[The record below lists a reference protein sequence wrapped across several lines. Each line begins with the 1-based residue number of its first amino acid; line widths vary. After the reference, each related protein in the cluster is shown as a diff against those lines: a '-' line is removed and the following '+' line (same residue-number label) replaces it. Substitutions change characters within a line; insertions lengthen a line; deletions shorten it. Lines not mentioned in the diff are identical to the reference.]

1 MFTTETRWVSWQR
14 GGTMPAGLIERMYAF
29 QVYPREVEEIKG
41 GQVTDVAGIQGTLD
55 TAFDQSK
62 LDQGPGIGFNF
73 SSVSRNHDV
82 RDFLLSIAFGQSDEA
97 LKAAED
103 LSLRL
108 ASAMDNRSNPS
119 LFAVSAHQV
128 EGKPASRSVVLW
140 TFPQQAVFRFSAGSD
155 SAVIDLMDAFNRE
168 SNLRKAA
175 LFTGENG
182 KVDFLGGKVLDLQ
195 GTTSSKPA
203 ADFWVGKFLDAQLQL
218 GAREGSRLL
227 AKTLRDTHDK
237 CKGNLGAQAQVHAAI
252 LGINSSDQSLFSLQ
266 DIEDRYLSGR
276 AADVFHNQVRSEP
289 LRTSQFQ
296 LDESAFES
304 QIHYRIYTLQTG
316 VIVSVPFEAADTVE
330 VVEGEEQRVL
340 KLSGAISEEKLRS
353 RRG

>member
-1 MFTTETRWVSWQR
+1 
-14 GGTMPAGLIERMYAF
+14 MPAGLIERMYAF
-29 QVYPREVEEIKG
+29 QVYPREVEEIRG
-41 GQVTDVAGIQGTLD
+41 GQVTDVASLQVTLD
-55 TAFDQSK
+55 AAFDQSK

-73 SSVSRNHDV
+73 SSVSRSHDV
-82 RDFLLSIAFGQSDEA
+82 RDFLMSVAFGSSDEA

-103 LSLRL
+103 LAFRL
-108 ASAMDNRSNPS
+108 ASSMDNRSNPS

-128 EGKPASRSVVLW
+128 EGKPSSRSIVLW

-155 SAVIDLMDAFNRE
+155 NAVIDLMDAFNRE

-227 AKTLRDTHDK
+227 AKVLRDTHDK
-237 CKGNLGAQAQVHAAI
+237 CKDNPGAQAQVHAAI

-266 DIEDRYLSGR
+266 DVEDRYLSGK
-276 AADVFHNQVRSEP
+276 AAEVFHNQVKSEP
-289 LRTSQFQ
+289 LRTSRFQ

-304 QIHYRIYTLQTG
+304 QIHYRIYTLKTG
-316 VIVSVPFEAADTVE
+316 VIVSAPFEAADTVE
-330 VVEGEEQRVL
+330 IVEGEEQRVL
-340 KLSGAISEEKLRS
+340 KLSGVIEEEKLRS

>member
-1 MFTTETRWVSWQR
+1 
-14 GGTMPAGLIERMYAF
+14 MPAGLIERMYAF
-29 QVYPREVEEIKG
+29 QVFPREVEEIKG
-41 GQVTDVAGIQGTLD
+41 GQVTDVVALQGTLD
-55 TAFDQSK
+55 AAFDQSK
-62 LDQGPGIGFNF
+62 LGQGPGIGFNF
-73 SSVSRNHDV
+73 NSVSRSHDV
-82 RDFLLSIAFGQSDEA
+82 RDFLLSISFGSPDEA

-103 LSLRL
+103 LAFRL
-108 ASAMDNRSNPS
+108 ASSMDNRSNPS

-128 EGKPASRSVVLW
+128 DGKPASRSTVLW

-155 SAVIDLMDAFNRE
+155 NAAIDLMDAFNRE

-218 GAREGSRLL
+218 GPREGSRLL
-227 AKTLRDTHDK
+227 AKALRDTHDK
-237 CKGNLGAQAQVHAAI
+237 CGDDLGAQAQVHVAI
-252 LGINSSDQSLFSLQ
+252 LGISSSNQSLFSLQ
-266 DIEDRYLSGR
+266 DVEDRYLSGR
-276 AADVFHNQVRSEP
+276 AAEVFHNQVKSEP
-289 LRTSQFQ
+289 LRTSRFQ

-304 QIHYRIYTLQTG
+304 QIHYRIYTLKTG
-316 VIVSVPFEAADTVE
+316 IIVSVPLEAAETVE
-330 VVEGEEQRVL
+330 VTEEGDQRL
-340 KLSGAISEEKLRS
+340 LRLSGTIQEEKLRS